1 MPARKGTPVFEEVL
15 STQRE
20 QMLDQYGRALAG
32 VQGRPPDSSPADEQD
47 EYTAWTTE
55 DKNVT
60 PEHLQQIAVQTA
72 QELSQQTNED
82 GSPMWTPEQIAVA
95 VQGRQTLAQY
105 PFRHLT
111 YTLGVEGLENQ
122 ITKAT
127 QVAKRVAARQQKEQA
142 AAMQAGGW
150 QPIDEADIPPRPEG
164 MMG

>member
-1 MPARKGTPVFEEVL
+1 VPARKPTPVFEEVL
-15 STQRE
+15 SKQRE

-32 VQGRPPDSSPADEQD
+32 VQGRPPDSSPTDEDD
-47 EYTAWTTE
+47 EYEAWTQR
-55 DKNVT
+55 DPKVL

-82 GSPMWTPEQIAVA
+82 GTPMWTPEQIAVA

-122 ITKAT
+122 ITKAK
-127 QVAKRVAARQQKEQA
+127 QVAKRVQARQQREMMTNMEAQGWAPVSDGNAPPEQGA
-142 AAMQAGGW
+142 V
-150 QPIDEADIPPRPEG
+150 
-164 MMG
+164 